1 MILFKI
7 NSKTL
12 SRNPTDIEQ
21 SKFRIEKSDRTIDG
35 TLVVDIIATKN
46 KVTFAWNHMSDSDL
60 KKLLQEINAS
70 TFVTVEYADPDAG
83 VGLKSLVGES
93 GDLSYK
99 PHYNTQSQRVEWK
112 DVKVS
117 FTER

>member
-12 SRNPTDIEQ
+12 SQNPTEIEQ

-46 KVTFAWNHMSDSDL
+46 KVTFSWSHMSDSDL
-60 KKLLQEINAS
+60 KKLTAEIQAS
-70 TFVTVEYADPDAG
+70 AFVTVEYADPDA
-83 VGLKSLVGES
+83 VSGLKSLVGES

-99 PHYNTQSQRVEWK
+99 PHYNTRTQAVEWK